1 MSRNDTIADAL
12 TNIKNNENAAKM
24 ECTIRPASKLLKEV
38 LRIMKDKGYISGFE
52 PIDDRREGM
61 LRVQLAGKI
70 NECAAIKPRY
80 AVRKN
85 EFEKYEKRY
94 LPSFDVGTIIVSTSK
109 GVFTHT
115 QAKEKELGGRLL
127 AYVY

>member
-1 MSRNDTIADAL
+1 
-12 TNIKNNENAAKM
+12 
-24 ECTIRPASKLLKEV
+24 
-38 LRIMKDKGYISGFE
+38 MKDKGYISGFE

>member
-1 MSRNDTIADAL
+1 MGRNDTIADAL
-12 TNIKNNENAAKM
+12 TNMKNHENAAKRV
-24 ECTIRPASKLLKEV
+24 CTVRPASKLLREV
-38 LRIMKDKGYISGFE
+38 LRIMKDKGYIEGYE
-52 PIDDRREGM
+52 PIEDGREGM
-61 LRVQLAGKI
+61 FRINLAGRI

-80 AVRKN
+80 AVRKD
-85 EFEKYEKRY
+85 EFEKYEKRF

-109 GVFTHT
+109 GVFTHQ